1 MRELLKYIDYVEV
14 SKLFMDIE
22 RIKTILKSQN
32 ISEKWVSQ
40 NKLILMNLNNNEIK
54 DVSKLSNSTILF
66 NSNMYLAGD
75 NKGSDFLDILK
86 K

>member
-1 MRELLKYIDYVEV
+1 
-14 SKLFMDIE
+14 MDIE

-54 DVSKLSNSTILF
+54 DVSKMANSTILF